1 MHVVIF
7 KFVGYCFKIISII
20 SEPMWERLNFLIQN
34 FPSYYWS
41 RLLSLSKF
49 LAFYWWINFSS
60 PGHLRHLH
68 SRALDYPLAEIYL
81 NIKRNNCY

>member
-7 KFVGYCFKIISII
+7 KLFRYCFKIMSII
-20 SEPMWERLNFLIQN
+20 SPPMWGRLNFLIQN

-49 LAFYWWINFSS
+49 LAFYWWIIFSS
-60 PGHLRHLH
+60 LGHLR
-68 SRALDYPLAEIYL
+68 SRGPGLPYI
-81 NIKRNNCY
+81 NIKGNNCY